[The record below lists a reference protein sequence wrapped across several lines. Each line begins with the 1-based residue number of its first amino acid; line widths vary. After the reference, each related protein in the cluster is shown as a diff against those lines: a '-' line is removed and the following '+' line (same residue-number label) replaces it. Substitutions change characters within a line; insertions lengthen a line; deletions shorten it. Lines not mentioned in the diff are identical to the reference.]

1 MQLKEK
7 FWIQPNFMVFMIT
20 KNTIEELVEEL
31 NKKNVVCFKTDTI
44 WGLSANPKSSRA
56 IKNLYTIKQRN
67 LDKPFIFLISKK
79 QNLNELVDN
88 ISQTEQKL
96 INAFWP
102 GPLTIIFK
110 AQENLDI
117 LQNYTQKQTIAL
129 RMPKDELCQE
139 LLQKIDYPLPSTSVN
154 LEGQPALNNEQEINK
169 NFANKNIYLLK
180 NNIKNNSK
188 EVSSTI
194 VVCEDNNVKILREGS
209 ISKTDIL
216 KIFK

>member
-1 MQLKEK
+1 
-7 FWIQPNFMVFMIT
+7 MVFMIT

-31 NKKNVVCFKTDTI
+31 NKENVVCFKTDTI

-88 ISQTEQKL
+88 ISQTEQRL

-110 AQENLDI
+110 AKENLDI

-180 NNIKNNSK
+180 NNTKNNSK

-216 KIFK
+216 NIFK

>member
-1 MQLKEK
+1 
-7 FWIQPNFMVFMIT
+7 MVFMIT

>member
-1 MQLKEK
+1 
-7 FWIQPNFMVFMIT
+7 MVFMIT
-20 KNTIEELVEEL
+20 KNTIEELAEEL
-31 NKKNVVCFKTDTI
+31 NKENVVCFKTDTI

-110 AQENLDI
+110 AKENLDI

-180 NNIKNNSK
+180 NNTKNNSK

>member
-1 MQLKEK
+1 
-7 FWIQPNFMVFMIT
+7 MVFMIT

-31 NKKNVVCFKTDTI
+31 NKENVVCFKTDTI
-44 WGLSANPKSSRA
+44 WGLSANPKSSKA
-56 IKNLYTIKQRN
+56 VQKLYTIKQRN

-110 AQENLDI
+110 AKENLDI

-180 NNIKNNSK
+180 NNTKNNSK

>member
-31 NKKNVVCFKTDTI
+31 NKENVVCFKTDTI

-110 AQENLDI
+110 AKENLDI

-129 RMPKDELCQE
+129 RMPKDDLCQE
-139 LLQKIDYPLPSTSVN
+139 ILQKIDYPLPSTSVN

-180 NNIKNNSK
+180 NNTKNNSK